1 MDVLKKGI
9 NDFDERGLET
19 QVLYI
24 NRVAKVLA
32 GGRRFRFTALVA
44 VGDRNGRVGL
54 ALGKASEVVDAIRK
68 GEELAKKSMINVV
81 RKGTTIPHP
90 VKVHFCAST
99 IVLRPAREGS
109 GITAG
114 GPARSILALAGISD
128 CTAKY
133 LGSSNRINCARA
145 AFEALKK
152 LEDPQEVV
160 YIRKNFAEWKA
171 KQAKKLEPELRVASA
186 LAMEGEMP
194 VREAEVRIPS
204 EELEQGQIPK
214 IQDLPTY
221 GGIQPGADDDAPSRR
236 TSHGSAE
243 EDEYSEEEEE

>member
-1 MDVLKKGI
+1 MDILRKGI
-9 NDFDERGLET
+9 GDFEERGLEM

-32 GGRRFRFTALVA
+32 GGKRFRFTALVA
-44 VGDRNGRVGL
+44 VGDKNGRVGL

-68 GEELAKKSMINVV
+68 GEELAKKNMINVV
-81 RKGTTIPHP
+81 RRGTTIPHP
-90 VKVHFCAST
+90 VKVHFCSST

-114 GPARSILALAGISD
+114 GPARALLALAGISD

-133 LGSSNRINCARA
+133 LGSSNRVNCAKA

-171 KQAKKLEPELRVASA
+171 KQAQKMEPALRVASA
-186 LAMEGEMP
+186 LAMQGEAP
-194 VREAEVRIPS
+194 VREAEAEESSESIGEGEVRKT
-204 EELEQGQIPK
+204 QGS
-214 IQDLPTY
+214 PTRR
-221 GGIQPGADDDAPSRR
+221 GIEPAGDDEAL
-236 TSHGSAE
+236 SHPRAQGTAE
-243 EDEYSEEEEE
+243 EDEYRGREVD